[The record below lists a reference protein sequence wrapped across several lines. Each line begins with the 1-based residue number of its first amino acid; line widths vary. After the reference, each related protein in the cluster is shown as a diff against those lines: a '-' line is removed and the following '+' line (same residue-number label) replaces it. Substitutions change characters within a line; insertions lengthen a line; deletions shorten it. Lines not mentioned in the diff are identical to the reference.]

1 MDEDTVIAC
10 SMNSF
15 KGKLQKMKDN
25 SDSLYLDTDRPMNSY
40 GQASWPGKAN
50 PVSYLCRLC
59 YLHID

>member
-1 MDEDTVIAC
+1 
-10 SMNSF
+10 
-15 KGKLQKMKDN
+15 MKDN

-50 PVSYLCRLC
+50 PVSYLCRLR